1 MSSIGRRVFS
11 EGVAGT
17 EASTKLWC
25 AEVQPNPQSST
36 LQYWTQNKRTTL
48 KTKPVLILSIWKFV
62 QRVSQMTMLAVIFLI
77 TRCLKKMSIVLLSYF
92 CSRSWIWPF
101 RMCFE
106 IWISCCIHK
115 MAIHFKL
122 LTLELV
128 KFEISSKFSH
138 LKLLYCQETAGCNFV
153 TGIQLEN

>member
-1 MSSIGRRVFS
+1 
-11 EGVAGT
+11 
-17 EASTKLWC
+17 
-25 AEVQPNPQSST
+25 
-36 LQYWTQNKRTTL
+36 
-48 KTKPVLILSIWKFV
+48 
-62 QRVSQMTMLAVIFLI
+62 
-77 TRCLKKMSIVLLSYF
+77 
-92 CSRSWIWPF
+92 
-101 RMCFE
+101 
-106 IWISCCIHK
+106 